1 MGLIIYHK
9 GGRKMK
15 KNILIVG
22 GGPEITICYD
32 LINNSTEY
40 NFFSVSEIPT
50 MYPELFVETIETSFR
65 NFGKTIEQIK
75 ELNILLMLLLVGMK
89 L

>member
-1 MGLIIYHK
+1 
-9 GGRKMK
+9 MK

-40 NFFSVSEIPT
+40 NYCSIRWKYGIQIFIC
-50 MYPELFVETIETSFR
+50 SF
-65 NFGKTIEQIK
+65 KK
-75 ELNILLMLLLVGMK
+75 
-89 L
+89 

>member
-1 MGLIIYHK
+1 
-9 GGRKMK
+9 MK

-40 NFFSVSEIPT
+40 NFLFSIRNSYDVSR
-50 MYPELFVETIETSFR
+50 VVCR
-65 NFGKTIEQIK
+65 N
-75 ELNILLMLLLVGMK
+75 N
-89 L
+89 

>member
-40 NFFSVSEIPT
+40 NFLFSIRNSYDVSR
-50 MYPELFVETIETSFR
+50 VVCR
-65 NFGKTIEQIK
+65 N
-75 ELNILLMLLLVGMK
+75 N
-89 L
+89 

>member
-1 MGLIIYHK
+1 
-9 GGRKMK
+9 MK

-40 NFFSVSEIPT
+40 NFF
-50 MYPELFVETIETSFR
+50 
-65 NFGKTIEQIK
+65 
-75 ELNILLMLLLVGMK
+75 
-89 L
+89 